1 VPQALDT
8 LDAEQRHQLYK
19 MLRLRVVTMVNDRIE
34 MKGVLCGD
42 VGFLESEMARPW
54 TTHFTKG
61 FEIEFRA
68 LLTDGAQEEVR
79 FERVA
84 VG

>member
-1 VPQALDT
+1 
-8 LDAEQRHQLYK
+8 
-19 MLRLRVVTMVNDRIE
+19 MVNGSIE

-42 VGFLESEMARPW
+42 VGFLESEMARPC
-54 TTHFTKG
+54 TPRSTKG
-61 FEIEFRA
+61 FKIEFRA

-84 VG
+84 SG